1 MTVRIGLDVG
11 GTFTDIVMID
21 PRNGLKA
28 SKKVRSTPTD
38 PSDAI
43 LNGVKSMLDEYGI
56 QSNEVVFFGHGTT
69 VVTNMIVERKGA
81 KIALLTT
88 SGFRDVLELARQ
100 SRPSVYDYSVSRP
113 KPIVDRRNRFEIPER
128 VSSVG
133 EVLVNPNKAQ
143 RDKIVSTLRQQEF
156 EAVAVCFINSY
167 RNPSNEKCVSD
178 FLRAVM
184 PNAYVSSSCEVA
196 PEFREYERFS
206 TTALNAFVGPHSR
219 KYFMNLSKFLT
230 DMDIPARTYTVT
242 SNAGLISVDDACSM
256 PIRTSL
262 SGPAAGVAG
271 IGKMLGDTQND
282 GIITFDVGGTST
294 DISLVGATGPNK
306 VKSRFVSGLPVL
318 APMID
323 IDVIGAGGG
332 SLAQVDPGG
341 ALKVGPESAGADPGP
356 VAYGLGGQ
364 IPTVTD
370 AALVLGLLDYNQR
383 FGRSITLDMK
393 EANSAIKEQIATP
406 LRLTVEEAS
415 EGILTI
421 ACSNMSRA
429 IRSFA
434 AARGHDPKLMTLVA
448 YGGAG
453 PLLATR
459 VAKSLRMSR
468 VIIPFE
474 PGTLCA
480 RALLAIDVARDFS
493 TTRITP
499 LDKSNWHA
507 ITDIVASMQNDGS
520 AWLEKEG
527 FVDESQ
533 IFEIIL
539 ECRYQGQNFEIPI
552 PINIKEGPQKARSE
566 FDKAHKREQGFI
578 LPEQNVYVVT
588 YRLRA
593 IGVMSKRNST
603 ENNRSLATGS
613 VQQSSQCRSV
623 WYHGEWW
630 KAEIK
635 DRYAISEL
643 SGPAILNEET
653 STTFI
658 PPGWNASSFDDGS
671 LLVRE
676 V

>member
-11 GTFTDIVMID
+11 GTFTDIVMTD
-21 PRNGLKA
+21 PKNGLQA
-28 SKKVRSTPTD
+28 SKKVRSTPMD

-43 LNGVKSMLDEYGI
+43 LNGVQRMLEEFGI

-100 SRPSVYDYSVSRP
+100 SRPSVYDYSVTRP
-113 KPIVDRRNRFEIPER
+113 KPIVERRNRFEISER
-128 VSSVG
+128 ASSGG
-133 EVLVNPNKAQ
+133 EVLIAPNKAQ
-143 RDKIVSTLRQQEF
+143 VDQIVSTLRQQEF

-167 RNPSNEKCVSD
+167 RNPSNEKYVSD
-178 FLRAVM
+178 LLKAVM
-184 PNAYVSSSCEVA
+184 PNTYISSSSEVA

-206 TTALNAFVGPHSR
+206 TTALNAFVGPHAS
-219 KYFMNLSKFLT
+219 KYFMNLSKFLS

-271 IGKMLGDTQND
+271 IGKMLGDSQKD

-370 AALVLGLLDYNQR
+370 AALILGLLDYNQS
-383 FGRSITLDMK
+383 FGRSITLDVK
-393 EANSAIKEQIATP
+393 EAKRAIEEQIATP

-493 TTRITP
+493 ITRITA
-499 LDKSNWHA
+499 LDKGNWNA
-507 ITDIVASMQNDGS
+507 ITDIVASMQRDGS
-520 AWLEKEG
+520 SWLEKEG
-527 FVDESQ
+527 FTGEHQ
-533 IFEIIL
+533 LFEITL

-552 PINIKEGPQKARSE
+552 SINVEEGPQVARSE

-593 IGVMSKRNST
+593 VGLMGKHHST
-603 ENNRSLATGS
+603 ESNRSFVKS
-613 VQQSSQCRSV
+613 SIQQSSQCRSV
-623 WYHGEWW
+623 WYQGDWW
-630 KAEIK
+630 EAEIK
-635 DRYAISEL
+635 DRYSISEL

-653 STTFI
+653 STTFV

-671 LLVRE
+671 LLIRE

>member
-28 SKKVRSTPTD
+28 SKKVRSTPRD

-43 LNGVKSMLDEYGI
+43 LNGVKLMLEEHGV

-69 VVTNMIVERKGA
+69 VVTNMIVERKGS

-113 KPIVDRRNRFEIPER
+113 KPIVERRNRFEIPER
-128 VSSVG
+128 VSSGG

-143 RDKIVSTLRQQEF
+143 LDQIVSTLRQQEF

-167 RNPSNEKCVSD
+167 RNPSNEKRVSD
-178 FLRAVM
+178 LLRAVI
-184 PNAYVSSSCEVA
+184 PNAYVSSSSEVA

-206 TTALNAFVGPHSR
+206 TTALNAFVGPHSS

-271 IGKMLGDTQND
+271 IGKMLGDSPND

-370 AALVLGLLDYNQR
+370 AALVLGLLDYNQS

-393 EANSAIKEQIATP
+393 EAKRAIEEQIATP

-507 ITDIVASMQNDGS
+507 ITDIVASMQKDGS

-527 FVDESQ
+527 FVGENQ

-552 PINIKEGPQKARSE
+552 PINVKEGPQIARSE

-593 IGVMSKRNST
+593 IGVMSKHNST
-603 ENNRSLATGS
+603 ENNRPLVTSS
-613 VQQSSQCRSV
+613 IQQSSQCRSV
-623 WYHGEWW
+623 WYQGEWW
-630 KAEIK
+630 EAEIE

-653 STTFI
+653 STTFV

-671 LLVRE
+671 LLIRE

>member
-1 MTVRIGLDVG
+1 M
-11 GTFTDIVMID
+11 
-21 PRNGLKA
+21 
-28 SKKVRSTPTD
+28 
-38 PSDAI
+38 
-43 LNGVKSMLDEYGI
+43 
-56 QSNEVVFFGHGTT
+56 
-69 VVTNMIVERKGA
+69 
-81 KIALLTT
+81 
-88 SGFRDVLELARQ
+88 
-100 SRPSVYDYSVSRP
+100 
-113 KPIVDRRNRFEIPER
+113 
-128 VSSVG
+128 
-133 EVLVNPNKAQ
+133 
-143 RDKIVSTLRQQEF
+143 
-156 EAVAVCFINSY
+156 
-167 RNPSNEKCVSD
+167 
-178 FLRAVM
+178 
-184 PNAYVSSSCEVA
+184 
-196 PEFREYERFS
+196 
-206 TTALNAFVGPHSR
+206 
-219 KYFMNLSKFLT
+219 
-230 DMDIPARTYTVT
+230 
-242 SNAGLISVDDACSM
+242 
-256 PIRTSL
+256 
-262 SGPAAGVAG
+262 
-271 IGKMLGDTQND
+271 
-282 GIITFDVGGTST
+282 
-294 DISLVGATGPNK
+294 
-306 VKSRFVSGLPVL
+306 
-318 APMID
+318 
-323 IDVIGAGGG
+323 
-332 SLAQVDPGG
+332 
-341 ALKVGPESAGADPGP
+341 
-356 VAYGLGGQ
+356 
-364 IPTVTD
+364 TD

-459 VAKSLRMSR
+459 VAKSLRMSS

-507 ITDIVASMQNDGS
+507 ITDIVTSMQNDGS

-527 FVDESQ
+527 FVNDNQ

-552 PINIKEGPQKARSE
+552 PINIKEGPQIARSK

-593 IGVMSKRNST
+593 VGVMSKHNST
-603 ENNRSLATGS
+603 ENTRPLATSS

-630 KAEIK
+630 EAEIK

-653 STTFI
+653 STTFV
-658 PPGWNASSFDDGS
+658 PPGWNASSFHDGS
-671 LLVRE
+671 LLIRE